1 MSKIRTQLLAT
12 AALVALSTSVYAA
25 DMGMPVKAP
34 ALPPPPPV
42 FSWTGFY
49 GGGNFG
55 VGVSRNQFSQ
65 DAFPTNSGSSSDP
78 GEFFGIAPG
87 TALGTATGVGPL
99 GGFTAGANW
108 QFPGTPW
115 VVGIEGEYMFS
126 DLKGSSSNSTS
137 EAEAITAFPFLD
149 GSLFGFTAFANNSF
163 SEQLSSNVKDIATIT
178 GRLGIAA
185 GPGGQTLW
193 YVKGGGA
200 WAKTDYSEQF
210 SASGLGCAQ
219 ISFVV
224 VGGQVGCAAFDSNG
238 TANGDTS
245 KWGWVI
251 GTGVEWALWN
261 NLSAKIEYEF
271 IDFGG
276 QNLAL
281 NGTANTSISG
291 PFFTSFSNEYTRNI
305 HVDEQIH
312 VVKVG
317 LNYRFNWGN
326 W

>member
-1 MSKIRTQLLAT
+1 
-12 AALVALSTSVYAA
+12 LSTSVYAA

-55 VGVSRNQFSQ
+55 MGVSRTQFSQ
-65 DAFPTNSGSSSDP
+65 GNFPTNSGSSFDP
-78 GEFFGIAPG
+78 GQLFGIQPG

-108 QFPGTPW
+108 QVPGTPW
-115 VVGIEGEYMFS
+115 VFGIEGEYMFS
-126 DLKGSSSNSTS
+126 DLKGSASNSTS
-137 EAEAITAFPFLD
+137 EAASFTAFPIFD
-149 GSLFGFTAFANNSF
+149 GSLFGLTAFENANF
-163 SEQLSSNVKDIATIT
+163 SEQLNSQVKDIATIT
-178 GRLGIAA
+178 GRFGIAA

-193 YVKGGGA
+193 YIKGGGA
-200 WAKTDYSEQF
+200 WAKTDYNEQF
-210 SASGLGCAQ
+210 SASGLACFQG
-219 ISFVV
+219 SFLFF
-224 VGGQVGCAAFDSNG
+224 GGQLGCGAADANG
-238 TANGDTS
+238 TANASTS
-245 KWGWVI
+245 KWGWVL
-251 GTGVEWALWN
+251 GTGVEWALWG

-276 QNLAL
+276 QDLAM
-281 NGTANTSISG
+281 NGTANVGVFAG
-291 PFFTSFSNEYTRNI
+291 PFFDTFNQQYTRKI

>member
-1 MSKIRTQLLAT
+1 MSKIRTQLLVT
-12 AALVALSTSVYAA
+12 AALVSLSTSVYAA
-25 DMGMPVKAP
+25 DMGMPMKA
-34 ALPPPPPV
+34 PPPPPPAPV

-55 VGVSRNQFSQ
+55 MGLSRSQFSQ
-65 DAFPTNSGSSSDP
+65 GNYPTSGSSFDP
-78 GEFFGIAPG
+78 GEFFGIQPG
-87 TALGTATGVGPL
+87 TALGTANGLGPL

-108 QFPGTPW
+108 QVPGTPW
-115 VVGIEGEYMFS
+115 VFGIEGEYMFS
-126 DLKGSSSNSTS
+126 DLQGSTSNSTS
-137 EAEAITAFPFLD
+137 DAFSIFAPFSF
-149 GSLFGFTAFANNSF
+149 GPFGFSAFENAQF
-163 SEQLSSNVKDIATIT
+163 GEQLSSSVKDIATIT
-178 GRLGIAA
+178 GRFGIAA

-200 WAKTDYSEQF
+200 WAKTNWDEAF
-210 SASGLGCAQ
+210 TASGLACLQG
-219 ISFVV
+219 SFFIAGSV
-224 VGGQVGCAAFDSNG
+224 VGCEAFDSNG
-238 TANGDTS
+238 TASGDTS

-281 NGTANTSISG
+281 NGTANTSVSG
-291 PFFTSFSNEYTRNI
+291 AFFDTFNTAYTRNI

-312 VVKVG
+312 IVKVG
-317 LNYRFNWGN
+317 LNYRFNWGA

>member
-1 MSKIRTQLLAT
+1 MGKIRTQLLAT
-12 AALVALSTSVYAA
+12 AALVALSGSVYAA
-25 DMGMPVKAP
+25 DMGMPMKAAP
-34 ALPPPPPV
+34 PPPPPPV

-55 VGVSRNQFSQ
+55 AGLSRNQFSQ
-65 DAFPTNSGSSSDP
+65 DAFQSSFFTSASFDP
-78 GEFFGIAPG
+78 AQFFGITPG
-87 TALGTATGVGPL
+87 TALGTANGLGPL

-108 QFPGTPW
+108 QVPGTPW
-115 VVGIEGEYMFS
+115 VFGIEGEFMFS
-126 DLKGSSSNSTS
+126 DLQGSTSNSQSQAFALT
-137 EAEAITAFPFLD
+137 EFPFLD
-149 GSLFGFTAFANNSF
+149 GSLFGFTAFANNNF
-163 SEQLSSNVKDIATIT
+163 NEQLSTNVRDIATIT
-178 GRLGIAA
+178 GRFGIAA

-200 WAKTDYSEQF
+200 WAKTNWDEQF
-210 SASGLGCAQ
+210 SASGLGCFS
-219 ISFVV
+219 IVTTFCS
-224 VGGQVGCAAFDSNG
+224 AFDANG
-238 TANGDTS
+238 TANADTS
-245 KWGWVI
+245 KWGWVV

-276 QNLAL
+276 QDLSL
-281 NGTANTSISG
+281 NGNQTINSTFGSLNT
-291 PFFTSFSNEYTRNI
+291 EYTRNI
-305 HVDEQIH
+305 HVDQQIH